1 MTRKLQNSREELL
14 SRMEAS
20 SGTRRPRVLINQ
32 HNATRRRNVFS
43 DEKHTV
49 DQVLHFE
56 IYNAE
61 HPDVISGKRK
71 PDEPLV
77 VRLKDEINTIGLTR
91 RDLYSFIGAGDGTL
105 FENENQAYNLEYG
118 LRKRATISLECAE
131 RWLTIIGKE
140 LVIEFRDIA

>member
-1 MTRKLQNSREELL
+1 MKKLQNSREELL

-32 HNATRRRNVFS
+32 QNSSRRRTAFS

-56 IYNAE
+56 VYNAE
-61 HPDVISGKRK
+61 HADVIAGRRK

-77 VRLKDEINTIGLTR
+77 VRLKNEINEIALTR
-91 RDLYSFIGAGDGTL
+91 RDLYSFIGTGEGTL

-131 RWLTIIGKE
+131 RWLTILGKE
-140 LVIEFRDIA
+140 LVIDFRDIA